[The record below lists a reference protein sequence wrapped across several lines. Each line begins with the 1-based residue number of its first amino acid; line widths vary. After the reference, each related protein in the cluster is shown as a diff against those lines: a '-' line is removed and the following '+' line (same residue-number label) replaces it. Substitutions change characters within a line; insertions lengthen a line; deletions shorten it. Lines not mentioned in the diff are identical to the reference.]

1 MHTDNGFAG
10 RLDVVTA
17 GRRRRW
23 SAAAKL
29 RIVEDSLAGDRQ
41 ASATAR
47 RHDVPVSLLFTW
59 RKAYRDGRLG
69 GPTTG
74 SPAGSRLVPAVLMAC
89 AADASAVPSG
99 SGGRM
104 EIVLG
109 DGRRVVI
116 GRDVDAAALTRVL
129 DVLERRG

>member
-1 MHTDNGFAG
+1 MAIHTDNGFAG
-10 RLDVVTA
+10 QLDVVTA

-29 RIVEDSLAGDRQ
+29 RIVEESLAGDRQ

-47 RHDVPVSLLFTW
+47 RHDVPISLLFTW

-69 GPTTG
+69 GP
-74 SPAGSRLVPAVLMAC
+74 PAGSRLVPAVLMPC

-116 GRDVDAAALTRVL
+116 GRDVDAAALARVL